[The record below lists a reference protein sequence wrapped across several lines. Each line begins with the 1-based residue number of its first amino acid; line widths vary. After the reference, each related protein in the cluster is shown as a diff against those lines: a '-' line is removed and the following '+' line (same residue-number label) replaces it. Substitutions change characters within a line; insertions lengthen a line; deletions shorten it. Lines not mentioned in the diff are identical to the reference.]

1 MAREKRI
8 KHEWQ
13 ESSLDFCSVE
23 GWSAEQQALEY
34 ARTALESFRLGKNC

>member
-23 GWSAEQQALEY
+23 GLSAEQQHQEY
-34 ARTALESFRLGKNC
+34 KK